1 MSEKKEAVSEPSG
14 LSRMNNSD
22 TSSEYYVP
30 DYVMRDFGELEDGST
45 SSGRA
50 SGMLSSVD
58 FLL

>member
-22 TSSEYYVP
+22 TSGEYYVP
-30 DYVMRDFGELEDGST
+30 DYVMRDFGEPEDGSS

-50 SGMLSSVD
+50 SGMHSSVD
-58 FLL
+58 LLL